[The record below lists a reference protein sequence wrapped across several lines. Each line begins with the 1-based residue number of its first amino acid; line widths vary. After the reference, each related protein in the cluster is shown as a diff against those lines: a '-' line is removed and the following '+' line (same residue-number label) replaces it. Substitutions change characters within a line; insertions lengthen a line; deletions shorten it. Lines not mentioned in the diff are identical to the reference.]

1 MSTITPR
8 TRTPTRL
15 DARRKP
21 QHTAQTTAAHDGVH
35 VRRGENTD
43 LNELVLLEERTFD
56 TDRLSR
62 AQYRRH
68 LDSDS
73 AQILVASASHN
84 HFLGAAVLFFRKHSK
99 RARLYSLATQPQA
112 RGQGVGSAL
121 LDAAEH
127 AARRRGCTALRLEV
141 QVDNTRAIRLYERIG
156 YVRIGR
162 YAHFYQDGSDAWRY
176 EKLLGS

>member
-1 MSTITPR
+1 M
-8 TRTPTRL
+8 
-15 DARRKP
+15 
-21 QHTAQTTAAHDGVH
+21 H

-56 TDRLSR
+56 SDRLSR

-99 RARLYSLATQPQA
+99 LARVYSLATQPQA
-112 RGQGVGSAL
+112 RGHGVGTAL

-127 AARRRGCTALRLEV
+127 AARRRGCRALRLEV
-141 QVDNTRAIRLYERIG
+141 QVDNARAIRLYEHIG

-162 YAHFYQDGSDAWRY
+162 YTHFYQDGTDAWRY
-176 EKLLGS
+176 EKVLG

>member
-1 MSTITPR
+1 MSITPPI
-8 TRTPTRL
+8 TRTPPRII
-15 DARRKP
+15 ARRRP
-21 QHTAQTTAAHDGVH
+21 QRTAQVPAQHDGVH

-43 LNELVLLEERTFD
+43 LDELVLLEERTFD
-56 TDRLSR
+56 SDRLSR

-99 RARLYSLATQPQA
+99 LARVYSLATQPQA
-112 RGQGVGSAL
+112 RGQGVGTAL

-127 AARRRGCTALRLEV
+127 AARRRGCRALRLEV
-141 QVDNTRAIRLYERIG
+141 QVDNARAIRLYEHIG

-176 EKLLGS
+176 EKLLD